1 MMRKLRS
8 MHPHM
13 QTVMDILKAKPDSR
27 INDLARL
34 YDIPEATIRGVWRNQ
49 KRRLQEDIDLAAVI
63 NSIDKNKIPE
73 QSDCSPWT
81 GRTPSYS
88 EPTPKK
94 VGSFFI
100 PDEGLRIAVIG
111 DMQVKPDI
119 DLGYC
124 ERIGRYMAHK
134 RPDVIVCIGDFS
146 DMPSLSFWEEPGS
159 KAYNLQNYKADILAV
174 HHGMKAMMTP
184 IQKAMREYNWNPRL
198 VMTMGNHEDRI
209 TRTLEKIPKLDGTI
223 GLPDLEYERWG
234 WEVHAFL
241 KPVIIGGI
249 AFCHYFCSGAM
260 GRPIS
265 SARAILTK
273 KHQSSVCGHLQ
284 GRDLAF
290 GSRGDGKQIISI
302 ICGSTYEHDEKY
314 LNHQTNNHWRGLY
327 LLNNVVDGEFE
338 ELAVSL
344 AYLRRKYG
352 A

>member
-1 MMRKLRS
+1 MRKTPPSKHES
-8 MHPHM
+8 MPE
-13 QTVMDILKAKPDSR
+13 ILATLKRFPMAN
-27 INDLARL
+27 IADLARR
-34 YDIPEATIRGVWRNQ
+34 YDVPDGTIRGAWRTARRDAEYEAKLGLENSSDSGKLQ
-49 KRRLQEDIDLAAVI
+49 KNTARDASLSP
-63 NSIDKNKIPE
+63 SIKTEGFSFDVE
-73 QSDCSPWT
+73 
-81 GRTPSYS
+81 G
-88 EPTPKK
+88 
-94 VGSFFI
+94 GS
-100 PDEGLRIAVIG
+100 GLRIAVIG

-124 ERIGRYMAHK
+124 ERIGRYMADK
-134 RPDVIVCIGDFS
+134 RPDVLVCIGDFA

-174 HHGMKAMMTP
+174 HQAMKAMMLP
-184 IQKAMREYNWNPRL
+184 IRAAMAEHDWKPRL

-234 WEVHAFL
+234 WKIYPFL
-241 KPVIIGGI
+241 QPVTIGGV
-249 AFCHYFCSGAM
+249 AFCHYFCSGSM
-260 GRPIS
+260 GRPIN

-284 GRDLAF
+284 GRDIAF

-327 LLNNVVDGEFE
+327 LLNNVREGEFE

-344 AYLRRKYG
+344 EYLRRKYG
-352 A
+352 Q